1 MRSAGPSTLH
11 AEMPIVRTIIA
22 GAALA
27 AAALTAS
34 GEAHAQRP
42 VGPFRVEARTGLAL
56 PSDAFGDDALAD
68 GGWATEV
75 SLGFQPLPLVGVY
88 AAYSWAEFQGE
99 GDADR
104 VTDRGASAGV
114 RVDLPTPLIPIDPW
128 IRVGVVAHTLE
139 AEALQ
144 GDETASGTGWQA
156 GAGLNFRLTRRI
168 SLTPG
173 LVWTEYTAEGVDG
186 DVRVESLRASIGARL
201 RI

>member
-1 MRSAGPSTLH
+1 M
-11 AEMPIVRTIIA
+11 RTIIA

-34 GEAHAQRP
+34 AEAHAQLP
-42 VGPFRVEARTGLAL
+42 VDPFRVEARTGLAL
-56 PSDAFGDDALAD
+56 PSGDFGRDALAD
-68 GGWATEV
+68 GGWVTEV

-99 GDADR
+99 GGADR
-104 VTDRGASAGV
+104 VTDRGVSAGL
-114 RVDLPTPLIPIDPW
+114 RVDVPTPLIPIDPW

-144 GDETASGTGWQA
+144 GDGEASGTGWQA
-156 GAGLNFRLTRRI
+156 GAGLGYRLTRRI

-173 LVWTEYTAEGVDG
+173 LVWTRYSVDGADG